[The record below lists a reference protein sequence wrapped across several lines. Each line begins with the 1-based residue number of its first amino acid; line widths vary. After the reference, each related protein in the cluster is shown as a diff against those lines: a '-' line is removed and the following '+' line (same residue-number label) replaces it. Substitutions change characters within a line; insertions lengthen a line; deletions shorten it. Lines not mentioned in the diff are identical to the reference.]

1 MSSLEKCLLV
11 LWLIFWLGLFISLI
25 LSCIRCLYI
34 LEINPLSVT
43 LEIFSPILR
52 VIFFILFMVSFA
64 VQKLLILIRYNLF
77 IFVFIFITLGSP
89 WRRKWQPPPASWPAK
104 FHGQRS
110 LAGYSPW
117 GRKELDMT
125 EPLSAHTHILCT

>member
-1 MSSLEKCLLV
+1 MSSCAFWPPVCLWRNVYLD
-11 LWLIFWLGLFISLI
+11 LLLMFWLGLFISLI

-89 WRRKWQPPPASWPAK
+89 WRRKWQPTPVSLPGK
-104 FHGQRS
+104 LHGQRS
-110 LAGYSPW
+110 LVGCNPW
-117 GRKELDMT
+117 GHKE
-125 EPLSAHTHILCT
+125 SATI